1 MSRQYYVEVVQQKSG
16 KPEEIKV
23 VQPPKEEVEEK
34 SNYVLVRQNGRLV
47 PFKVT
52 EVKKLELPKRR
63 EELKEE
69 VEEEVIPAQRRRL
82 FITPTR
88 SEEVSV
94 NEDVNVNYSPT
105 FIEAIRNRV
114 RSVFEPLFSDTS
126 YQEVNVKSKY
136 KPRLALKKK
145 VVFKPKDF
153 YKFFEDY
160 DYEPHLTQIA
170 IEDFAPKDKEVLQYS
185 PQTVQESY
193 PVFTYATYGLPD
205 TYIDQYAPE
214 ESVKIKPV
222 TEFEI
227 KARPKPL
234 IISQAHLIL
243 LNKLLNEVL

>member
-1 MSRQYYVEVVQQKSG
+1 MSRPYYVEVVQQKPG
-16 KPEEIKV
+16 KGEEVKV
-23 VQPPKEEVEEK
+23 VQPPKEEEK
-34 SNYVLVRQNGRLV
+34 KLNYVLVRENGKLV
-47 PFKVT
+47 PYKIT
-52 EVKKLELPKRR
+52 EVKKLSLPRRR

-69 VEEEVIPAQRRRL
+69 VEEEIIPAQRRRL

-94 NEDVNVNYSPT
+94 NENVNVDYSPT
-105 FIEAIRNRV
+105 FIEAIRQRV
-114 RSVFEPLFSDTS
+114 KNVFEPLFSDTS

-145 VVFKPKDF
+145 VIFKPKDF
-153 YKFFEDY
+153 YKYFEDY

-170 IEDFAPKDKEVLQYS
+170 VEDFAPKDKESITYN
-185 PQTVQESY
+185 PQVVQESY

-205 TYIDQYAPE
+205 TFIDQYAPE

-227 KARPKPL
+227 RAKPKPL
-234 IISQAHLIL
+234 IVSKAHLIL
-243 LNKLLNEVL
+243 LNKLLNEVT